1 VKEVQIGP
9 CRLINADCRDA
20 LACLDENSIDTIITD
35 PPYGLSFMGKEWD
48 HGIPGVQFWE
58 AALRVAKPGAI
69 LMAFGGTRTFHRL
82 ACAIEDAGWELR
94 DTIMWVY
101 GTGFP
106 KSLDI
111 SKAIDKAAG
120 VKREDKFEGAFE
132 RRAGPTGNKR
142 CDACGKWLVSGSP
155 CQCPRPQDFPQTDAA
170 KTWSGYGTALK
181 PAWEPIIVAMKPL
194 DGTFA
199 ENAIKHGVAGLNID
213 GGRIECGE
221 RQLTLSPP
229 KNGEYPGEF
238 RQGGIAGGTTT
249 LGRFPANLIHDGS
262 DDVMALFPSCGNSS
276 GRTGVAVERNGEPSQ
291 DRRYTEKG
299 GTNFAAKPGL
309 RRLDDGS
316 AARFF
321 YCAKA
326 SSSERGDFNTHPTVK
341 PLALMEYL
349 CKLTKTPTGG
359 TVLDMFMGSGSTGV
373 ACVNTGRSFIG
384 IEREDS
390 PEQPFFT
397 ITSQRI
403 ENAVNGPVVVQK
415 KTDPVDARPRRLVTA
430 DLFGDD
436 E

>member
-1 VKEVQIGP
+1 MAYKKVQIGP

-20 LACLDENSIDTIITD
+20 LACLNENSIDTIITD

-48 HGIPGVQFWE
+48 HGVPGIQFWE
-58 AALRVAKPGAI
+58 AALRVAKPGAM
-69 LMAFGGTRTFHRL
+69 LLAFGGTRTFHRL

-111 SKAIDKAAG
+111 SKAIDNAAG
-120 VKREDKFEGAFE
+120 VEREDKFEGAFE

-142 CDACGKWLVSGSP
+142 CDICGKWLVSGSP
-155 CQCPRPQDFPQTDAA
+155 CQCPRPQDLPQTDAA
-170 KTWSGYGTALK
+170 KTWWGYGTALK

-213 GGRIECGE
+213 GGRIALNGDYNP
-221 RQLTLSPP
+221 LTANQPS
-229 KNGEYPGEF
+229 NV
-238 RQGGIAGGTTT
+238 
-249 LGRFPANLIHDGS
+249 GRFPANLIHDGS
-262 DDVMALFPSCGNSS
+262 DDVMALFPSSGNSN
-276 GRTGVAVERNGEPSQ
+276 GRTGIAVARDGEPSQ
-291 DRRYTEKG
+291 NRRYTENG

-309 RRLDDGS
+309 RRIDDGS

-349 CKLTKTPTGG
+349 RKLTKTPTGG

-373 ACVNTGRSFIG
+373 ACVNTGRTFIG
-384 IEREDS
+384 VEREDS
-390 PEQPFFT
+390 SEQPFFT
-397 ITSQRI
+397 IASQRI
-403 ENAVNGPVVVQK
+403 ENAV
-415 KTDPVDARPRRLVTA
+415 AMPRTPTQMC
-430 DLFGDD
+430 LFSS
-436 E
+436 